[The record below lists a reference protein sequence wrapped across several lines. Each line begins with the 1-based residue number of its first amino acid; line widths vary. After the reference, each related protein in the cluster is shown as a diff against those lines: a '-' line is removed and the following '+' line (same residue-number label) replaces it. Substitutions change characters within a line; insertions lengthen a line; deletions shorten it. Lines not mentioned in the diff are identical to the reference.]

1 MRGRKLRK
9 QLRRLGVVAP
19 PLLGVHLDHRHV
31 LVGGGVQHDFGL
43 LGREKRVHFA
53 AVVHVVH
60 QRHAARIV
68 HPAVDLV
75 ERVFAA
81 LHHKNPLRARSRHL
95 ADYLGPDRSARA
107 SHHHRLP
114 GEESPRDRVVEM
126 LDVPLKELVL
136 ANAAR
141 PVDAPKDANAH
152 DANRS
157 EEEGDHGDGVRRADV
172 GERDIG
178 KEVAHQREDAAR
190 EHHRANVLRKLA
202 PAYPAPCK
210 AVAPED
216 EERDEMYRAHYDI
229 RARDRG
235 PSTER
240 RRLLKIKP
248 KRKRAEIR
256 EADYGGID
264 GHPDDAR
271 REKPEPR
278 LAGTRHFRSQAP

>member
-19 PLLGVHLDHRHV
+19 PFLGVHLDHRHV

-60 QRHAARIV
+60 QRHAARVV

-114 GEESPRDRVVEM
+114 GEEAPRGRAVEM

-141 PVDAPKDANAH
+141 PVDAPKDANAY
-152 DANRS
+152 DADRTDK
-157 EEEGDHGDGVRRADV
+157 EGDHGDRVRQADV

-178 KEVAHQREDAAR
+178 KEVAQQREDAAR

-216 EERDEMYRAHYDI
+216 EERDEMNRTHYDI

-235 PSTER
+235 PSAKR
-240 RRLLKIKP
+240 RRLLEVEP